1 MHRVRVRLICA
12 VTYGSYKITLEE
24 MEKSTQER
32 VKECIAIIRK
42 LTEKLGLPDDS
53 PEVVE
58 LRGKMN
64 DYIRSGESWS
74 GTVDF
79 SPWGRTAECVF
90 PRLAGKPVEV
100 TLKVISKRTT

>member
-1 MHRVRVRLICA
+1 MTGFL
-12 VTYGSYKITLEE
+12 KIILEE
-24 MEKSTQER
+24 MEKSPQER

-42 LTEKLGLPDDS
+42 LTENLGIPDDS

-64 DYIRSGESWS
+64 DYIRSGDSWT
-74 GTVDF
+74 GMVDF
-79 SPWGRTAECVF
+79 SPWGRMAECVF
-90 PRLAGKPVEV
+90 PRLAGKSVEV